1 MVNFDFYLYVF
12 FVENLKSIYWLFL
25 YDEFFFKEVELCN
38 IGLELN
44 FFYKMYVKGF
54 IKLVEMLL
62 EKLNFIVFCMN

>member
-1 MVNFDFYLYVF
+1 MVSFDFYLYVF

-25 YDEFFFKEVELCN
+25 YDEFFFNEVELCN
-38 IGLELN
+38 LSLELN

>member
-1 MVNFDFYLYVF
+1 MVSFDFYLYVF
-12 FVENLKSIYWLFL
+12 FVENLKSIYWLFS
-25 YDEFFFKEVELCN
+25 YDEFFFNEVELCN
-38 IGLELN
+38 LSLELN

>member
-25 YDEFFFKEVELCN
+25 YDEFFFNEVEMCN

-44 FFYKMYVKGF
+44 YFYKIYVKGF
-54 IKLVEMLL
+54 IKLGVILL
-62 EKLNFIVFCMN
+62 EKLKFKVFCMN